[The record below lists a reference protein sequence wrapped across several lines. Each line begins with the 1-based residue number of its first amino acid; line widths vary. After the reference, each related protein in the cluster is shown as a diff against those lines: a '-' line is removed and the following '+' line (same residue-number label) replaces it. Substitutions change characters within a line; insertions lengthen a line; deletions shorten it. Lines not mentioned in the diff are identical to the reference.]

1 MCLDPHIVS
10 GRGGCH
16 HCGLDLDL
24 LLHFPLPQEEAKVM
38 QKEQEAQ
45 EMAEKT
51 REEIDNVMDGI
62 QQGLRAAQDKLKRD
76 IAESEKLPVEERAR
90 HQASLIR
97 AFKDQLHDIMSLDSA
112 GECGT

>member
-1 MCLDPHIVS
+1 
-10 GRGGCH
+10 
-16 HCGLDLDL
+16 
-24 LLHFPLPQEEAKVM
+24 M

-51 REEIDNVMDGI
+51 REEIDHVMDGI

-90 HQASLIR
+90 QQASLIR
-97 AFKDQLHDIMSLDSA
+97 AFKDQLHDIMSLDNA